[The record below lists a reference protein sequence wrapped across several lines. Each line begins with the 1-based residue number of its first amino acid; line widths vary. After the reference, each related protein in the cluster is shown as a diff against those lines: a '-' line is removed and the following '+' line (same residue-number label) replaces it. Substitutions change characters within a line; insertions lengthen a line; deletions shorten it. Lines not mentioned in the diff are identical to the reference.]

1 MKYLVLALLLAACGD
16 TGQSTFSA
24 SKPPQIVYP
33 DFQFHIRVEP
43 DQLPKPSTY
52 GTATLMELNGQRV
65 CVVNL
70 REYPRCL
77 LHEIRHCIEGEW
89 HEPDVPN
96 AEDC

>member
-1 MKYLVLALLLAACGD
+1 MKWILLALLLAACGD
-16 TGQSTFSA
+16 TGQTPFSA

-43 DQLPKPSTY
+43 DQLPKPTVN
-52 GTATLMELNGQRV
+52 GTATLMELNGKRI

-77 LHEIRHCIEGEW
+77 LHEIRHCIEGDW
-89 HEPDVPN
+89 HDRDIPN